1 MIDDIKNELQRQSKL
16 SDEEWNIEQID
27 KTLNMWSYVYNK
39 TDEEKEKYRN
49 WILELNNIED
59 VEIKMFGGALQWKYA
74 KNKRW
79 STIDLSV

>member
-1 MIDDIKNELQRQSKL
+1 MKK
-16 SDEEWNIEQID
+16 
-27 KTLNMWSYVYNK
+27 YVYNK
-39 TDEEKEKYRN
+39 TEKKKKKYRN